1 VNRKDLGRFQFD
13 QVLVEGRNDGL
24 QMDHEKGNRGGHVAQ
39 KVRRSHVD
47 RIGCQILDDAL
58 NRPRQFAPRVVVD

>member
-1 VNRKDLGRFQFD
+1 
-13 QVLVEGRNDGL
+13 
-24 QMDHEKGNRGGHVAQ
+24 MDHEKGNRGGHVAQ